1 MSLMNVQRSEVT
13 DVTSGSGAMR
23 LRHADRV
30 YVGWRYAQVH
40 PEPGPPPRRP
50 QPLETVRI
58 SQEWLAEQRREE
70 NLLNRPLKIAAA
82 FTGVGVVLFLGAWAS
97 GVLLG
102 MFAVVGLIACL
113 FVFLITGYGIWQGE
127 QALRSRV
134 GEEEARL
141 EREREARQR
150 RLNSEHEAHEKAYR
164 EWQLRRDAYDS
175 QQEWYPV
182 PLPQSVDRIDVA
194 GGTLAGWSAMVTM
207 MGASRLAAGAQVT
220 VLDLSE
226 GAVAHDLVR
235 LAADRGAE
243 PLVWV
248 LPADLPRL
256 DLTADLDAEALAD
269 VLSLVVSVSEE
280 QSSTRD
286 LSFDNA
292 ILERV
297 LSVFAGRATIRQI
310 TAALRALAQVGDPRD
325 DLRMGLISDDQLDRI
340 TTMFGRGAADRVVI
354 ERAWALESQ
363 LRKLETLGTDAGW
376 VPPSR
381 LRVVTMDR
389 RAGVLTNRVLGTYI
403 AAALT
408 HRLRESERAARPW
421 NQALFLCGAE
431 KLRGDVL
438 DRLTDACESTGT
450 GLVLMYRSIP
460 PHVKERLGRG
470 HAAVGFMRLG
480 NAEDARTAAQ
490 HIGPQHRLAVAGLTD
505 SVGTAFAGSP
515 GDSYTSTVNS
525 ARSRLSA
532 QALDDEWE
540 PGVPDGESLVT
551 GIATATGWGRATQST
566 NQSMTQRTARE
577 DEDAPRPVRE
587 LTVGRQEL
595 QQLPPTAMIFTHA
608 TQAGRQILLVD
619 ANPAIMTLP
628 TAHSQE
634 YEEYLREQAAAEAPA
649 GPAGT
654 QPATTDPAAV
664 EPQPDEQAPDGPAA
678 LNGERKAGS
687 RTDTSRSLTARRV
700 PRQRVGRHAAPS
712 GAADPPPNL
721 GPPPERLDFRRKG
734 KSR

>member
-1 MSLMNVQRSEVT
+1 MNVQGSEVT

-23 LRHADRV
+23 LRHSDRV

-50 QPLETVRI
+50 QPLEAVRI

-70 NLLNRPLKIAAA
+70 NLLNRPLKIGAA

-150 RLNSEHEAHEKAYR
+150 RLNSEHAAHEKAYR
-164 EWQLRRDAYDS
+164 EWQRRRDAYDS

-182 PLPQSVDRIDVA
+182 TLPPGVDRVDVA

-207 MGASRLAAGAQVT
+207 MGASRLAAGTQVT

-235 LAADRGAE
+235 LATDRGAE

-256 DLTADLDAEALAD
+256 DLTADLSAEALAD

-280 QSSTRD
+280 QGSTRD

-363 LRKLETLGTDAGW
+363 LRKLENLGTDSGW

-389 RAGVLTNRVLGTYI
+389 RAGVFTNRVLGTYV

-408 HRLRESERAARPW
+408 HRLRASERAARPW
-421 NQALFLCGAE
+421 DQALFLCGAE

-438 DRLTDACESTGT
+438 DRLIDACETTGT

-480 NAEDARTAAQ
+480 NAEDARAAAQ
-490 HIGPQHRLAVAGLTD
+490 HLGTQHRLVVAELTE
-505 SVGTAFAGSP
+505 SVGEAVDASSA
-515 GDSYTSTVNS
+515 DSYTSTVNS

-551 GIATATGWGRATQST
+551 GIAAATGWGRATQASAE
-566 NQSMTQRTARE
+566 SADGARQG
-577 DEDAPRPVRE
+577 VRE
-587 LTVGRQEL
+587 FSVGRQEL
-595 QQLPPTAMIFTHA
+595 QQLPPTAMVFAHA
-608 TQAGRQILLVD
+608 TQAGRRILLVD
-619 ANPAIMTLP
+619 ANPAIMMLP

-634 YEEYLREQAAAEAPA
+634 YEEYLREQAVAEAQGEQ
-649 GPAGT
+649 GPE
-654 QPATTDPAAV
+654 PVAA
-664 EPQPDEQAPDGPAA
+664 A
-678 LNGERKAGS
+678 NGERAAGS
-687 RTDTSRSLTARRV
+687 RTDTSRSLTTRNAA
-700 PRQRVGRHAAPS
+700 QESVGRHAAP
-712 GAADPPPNL
+712 AAEAVDPPPNL
-721 GPPPERLDFRRKG
+721 GPPPERLDFRRKR